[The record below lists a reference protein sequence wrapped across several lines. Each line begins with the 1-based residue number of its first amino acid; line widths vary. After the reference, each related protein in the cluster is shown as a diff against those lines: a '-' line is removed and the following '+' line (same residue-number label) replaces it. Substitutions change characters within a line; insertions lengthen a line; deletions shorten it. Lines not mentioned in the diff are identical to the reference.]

1 MLTGIKTGVIR
12 NGSKRIVGKLKQ
24 VCLDRKK
31 GYYKFLF
38 EDGSFLLVKENALF
52 FHTLLRYEDSCLFL
66 EFTNEEILFSLLAYS
81 LYETYGLPLEFT
93 VDESRLF
100 GIRVDEEGFEN
111 LKEIGKNRSQNGLKN
126 TEAFSSLNLKGV

>member
-12 NGSKRIVGKLKQ
+12 DGRRRIVGKLKQ
-24 VCLDRKK
+24 AQLERKEK
-31 GYYKFLF
+31 CYRFLF
-38 EDGSFLLVKENALF
+38 EEGYVLLVKENVLLY
-52 FHTLLRYEDSCLFL
+52 HTLLRYEDSCLFL

>member
-12 NGSKRIVGKLKQ
+12 DGRRRIVGKLKQ
-24 VCLDRKK
+24 VQLERKEEC
-31 GYYKFLF
+31 YRFLF
-38 EDGSFLLVKENALF
+38 EEGYVLLVKENVLLY
-52 FHTLLRYEDSCLFL
+52 HTLLRYEDSCLFL
-66 EFTNEEILFSLLAYS
+66 EFTTEEMLFSLFAYS

-111 LKEIGKNRSQNGLKN
+111 LKEIGRRKSQKASE
-126 TEAFSSLNLKGV
+126 TSEAFSMLEGV

>member
-66 EFTNEEILFSLLAYS
+66 EFTGEENLSGLIAYS

-93 VDESRLF
+93 VDESMHF
-100 GIRVDEEGFEN
+100 GMPVDEGGFEC
-111 LKEIGKNRSQNGLKN
+111 LKEIGKNRSQNKSKN
-126 TEAFSSLNLKGV
+126 TEAFSFLNLKGV